1 MTRRS
6 GETCRVQVYLTDP
19 KVVTGLNREA
29 RAGRMAL
36 SQAAGRAIA
45 RGLQHNP
52 RADPEDRLLTLETA
66 FRDHMRA
73 AGRDMQIIQE
83 LLVELARAFF
93 RRLPDEDE
101 EADATI
107 QAAVE
112 RRIDQMLD
120 DTAARLVTRRVG
132 RSASGSMMPGREG
145 EV

>member
-19 KVVTGLNREA
+19 KVVVGLNREA

-52 RADPEDRLLTLETA
+52 RADPEDRLLALETA

-73 AGRDMQIIQE
+73 AGRDMQIVQE

-120 DTAARLVTRRVG
+120 DTAARLVTRREG
-132 RSASGSMMPGREG
+132 RSASGSMMRGREG
-145 EV
+145 DF

>member
-45 RGLQHNP
+45 RGLQHSP

-73 AGRDMQIIQE
+73 AARDMQIVQE

-101 EADATI
+101 GADPTV

-132 RSASGSMMPGREG
+132 RSATGSMMKGREG
-145 EV
+145 DL